1 MSKVVHLDI
10 HLFDHHR
17 LDELKQFVA
26 QLNHLP
32 FLEYGVRREL
42 IVDYVLAELSETLSD
57 GGFVLVAKEAEE
69 IVGLVDFKK
78 LEWDSTH
85 FGIESARIDYLL
97 ASGDYLKSLNT
108 KQKLISHVLTKCHD
122 RLISHLSTRVN
133 KEDLSSIHAL
143 ESKSFRLM
151 DVLVTY
157 SLNLKNQKGL
167 ETALTYPIRSF
178 NQSDL
183 PKLLDIA
190 SDCFGQ
196 APVATDRFHA
206 DPVLPKKKSDELYT
220 KWLTNLSQDP
230 SNVLLVAEVDGEPAG
245 FNVCTVNKLAAE
257 KFGLRIASMILTA
270 VRSSQRNKLL
280 GVSLLNATISW
291 FRDKVDI
298 IESGGQVSNYPIQRA
313 WSKAGFK
320 PTRSQCTFHWSVVL
334 AGK

>member
-10 HLFDHHR
+10 HFFDHHR

-26 QLNHLP
+26 QCNHLP
-32 FLEYGVRREL
+32 FLEYSVRREL
-42 IVDYVLAELSETLSD
+42 IVDYVLAELSETLSND
-57 GGFVLVAKEAEE
+57 GFVLVAKEADE
-69 IVGLVDFKK
+69 IVGLVDCKK

-85 FGIESARIDYLL
+85 FGIETARIDYLL

-108 KQKLISHVLTKCHD
+108 KQKLISHMLTESHD
-122 RLISHLSTRVN
+122 RLISHLSARVN

-190 SDCFGQ
+190 SDCFGK

-206 DPVLPKKKSDELYT
+206 DPVLPKKKSDELYA
-220 KWLTNLSQDP
+220 KWLTNLSKDP
-230 SNVLLVAEVDGEPAG
+230 SSVLLVAEVDGEPAG

-257 KFGLRIASMILTA
+257 KVGLRVASMILTA
-270 VRSSQRNKLL
+270 VGSSQRNKLL

-298 IESGGQVSNYPIQRA
+298 IESGGQVSNYPIQRT
-313 WSKAGFK
+313 WSKTGFK